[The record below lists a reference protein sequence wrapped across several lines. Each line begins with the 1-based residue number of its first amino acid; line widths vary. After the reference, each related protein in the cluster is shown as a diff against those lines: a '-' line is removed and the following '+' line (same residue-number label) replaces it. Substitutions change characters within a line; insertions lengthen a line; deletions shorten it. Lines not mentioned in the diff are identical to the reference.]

1 MFTALRN
8 DFCAGLFAQVLDGGF
23 DGGVCKEMWITYSA
37 AAHTVS
43 TVLTP
48 QPRCMD
54 KEMIFFHDSE

>member
-1 MFTALRN
+1 
-8 DFCAGLFAQVLDGGF
+8 LDGGF

>member
-1 MFTALRN
+1 
-8 DFCAGLFAQVLDGGF
+8 
-23 DGGVCKEMWITYSA
+23 MWITDFA

-54 KEMIFFHDSE
+54 KEMIFFSRF